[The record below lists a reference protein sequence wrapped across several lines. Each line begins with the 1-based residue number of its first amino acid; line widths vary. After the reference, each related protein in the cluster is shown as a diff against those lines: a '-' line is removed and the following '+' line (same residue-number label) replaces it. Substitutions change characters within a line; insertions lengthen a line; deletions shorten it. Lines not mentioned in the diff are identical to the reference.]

1 MTPKATYTLTSN
13 RVNSRSA
20 LKRDPPPDLLIR
32 VAGLLLFSRERKSH
46 MDEFVHVAVNCK

>member
-1 MTPKATYTLTSN
+1 MTPKATYAPVSN
-13 RVNSRSA
+13 RPRSRSA